1 MRRVSFILG
10 ALVVVAAL
18 VVARPVMTRWEA
30 DRTANRLVQVLY
42 RRDST
47 AFASLS
53 LRGTATTF
61 RCVQALWP
69 AEFWSLHGGVPRLRR
84 IPAPP
89 EELGYRMT
97 GDILPGKAA
106 PAIFD
111 FFILKAHPT
120 KVDHIFVDSHLGVWT
135 PEVYACLQPSVAQQ
149 ARAAWGV

>member
-1 MRRVSFILG
+1 M
-10 ALVVVAAL
+10 VVAVL
-18 VVARPVMTRWEA
+18 VLARPVVTRWEA
-30 DRTANRLVQVLY
+30 DRTANRLVQVLH

-69 AEFWSLHGGVPRLRR
+69 AEFWSLNGGAPRLTR

-89 EELGYRMT
+89 GELGYRMT
-97 GDILPGKAA
+97 GDILPGKGV

-111 FFILKAHPT
+111 FFILKARPA
-120 KVDHIFVDSHLGVWT
+120 KVEHIFVDGRLGVWT
-135 PEVYACLQPSVAQQ
+135 PEVYACLQPRIA
-149 ARAAWGV
+149 